1 MSGRPILIIHP
12 NDNTTF
18 FLEKI
23 KKNIVKIF
31 KEDVHHFNVHPN
43 DISHEMC
50 LERIQK
56 HSENGIII
64 FLGHGRTDKLYGAVG
79 KKYGVFAS
87 YELMIENPSD
97 YYFKEAFIDN
107 TNIAVFSNK
116 KVFCLAC
123 NSNEL
128 GKLAIEKGAKSF
140 LGFGDI
146 PSSYE
151 EFLKDHKAYNI
162 SLKLVYKMR
171 YELNHI
177 IKTGLEYAII
187 NSYSFEQLHN
197 LLQFII
203 NQRIATILIE
213 EKNLKYRYILTD
225 VLYTLK
231 KEMVLLGDKNL
242 MLLS

>member
-1 MSGRPILIIHP
+1 MSERPILIIHP

-23 KKNIVKIF
+23 KKNIVKRF
-31 KEDVHHFNVHPN
+31 KGDVHYFNVHPN
-43 DISHEMC
+43 DNSHEMC

-56 HSENGIII
+56 HSEDGFII

-79 KKYGVFAS
+79 KKYGVFAND
-87 YELMIENPSD
+87 ELMLENPSD
-97 YYFKEAFIDN
+97 YYCKELFIDKS
-107 TNIAVFSNK
+107 NIAIFSSK

-151 EFLKDHKAYNI
+151 EFLNDHKAHNI

-171 YELNHI
+171 YELIYI

-187 NSYSFEQLHN
+187 NSYSFGQLHN